1 MSTNPKQTE
10 SLIVR
15 LTPEVYTVLET
26 KLSKLIVTEATTP
39 IQVGYQLGVQAVLKE
54 LRAGYV
60 IQVH

>member
-15 LTPEVYTVLET
+15 LTPEVYAVLES